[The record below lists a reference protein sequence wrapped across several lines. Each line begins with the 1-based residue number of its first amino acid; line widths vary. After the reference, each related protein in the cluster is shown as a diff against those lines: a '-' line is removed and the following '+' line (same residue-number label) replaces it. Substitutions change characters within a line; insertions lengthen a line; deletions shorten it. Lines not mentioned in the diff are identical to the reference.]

1 MITLTI
7 VLAEISLAL
16 VIVLA
21 AIGFRRLRDRRRDR
35 AAIET
40 LVTRIKSNRPA
51 QVEKLAGVLRHGG
64 QLNDEDALRKAD
76 DLIKKQN
83 KFYQHAIDLYYTRNH
98 ELLSKLD
105 ARLEDLLGQYQT
117 LVTAGEGQ
125 APTVDSAV
133 VEQLSKDIAA
143 LSQELEKL
151 REDNAALTAQLKAA
165 EHELDQ
171 LGREYVSAFNKP
183 KVAKDKPDQPGEAP
197 DADVRGPD
205 SEDDEMRGEDVVA
218 ELGLTD
224 LLAETDHQAPAKEE

>member
-7 VLAEISLAL
+7 VLAEISLVL
-16 VIVLA
+16 LIVLA
-21 AIGFRRLRDRRRDR
+21 AIVFRRLRDRYRDR

-51 QVEKLAGVLRHGG
+51 QVEKLAGVLRHAGH
-64 QLNDEDALRKAD
+64 LNDEDALSKAD

-83 KFYQHAIDLYYTRNH
+83 KFYQHAIDLYFTRNH
-98 ELLSKLD
+98 ELLSRLD
-105 ARLEDLLGQYQT
+105 ARLEDLLSQYQT
-117 LVTAGEGQ
+117 LVTVGEGQ

-133 VEQLSKDIAA
+133 VEQLSRDIAT

-183 KVAKDKPDQPGEAP
+183 KVANKPLLQDGEVPDAEVRAP
-197 DADVRGPD
+197 DSQAEEAG
-205 SEDDEMRGEDVVA
+205 GEDIITD
-218 ELGLTD
+218 LGLND
-224 LLAETDHQAPAKEE
+224 LLAEIHHEAPAKEE